1 MLFKP
6 DSDVVSDGAP
16 EFDANEALEEA
27 YETVNEGETTDT
39 TSGLDTEGLLDAR
52 KQSASSSTGQTDD
65 ASKAWKD
72 AAKDARLQEGG
83 IKSSSDSEAEEAGA
97 SSASAADGKEAA
109 SAVQEAANA
118 QGGGGAQQEG
128 SAAAENVDAA
138 KQEELRR
145 LSEAARIT
153 SFKEEAGGAATRA
166 DDDDLFGDERN
177 REQVEH
183 NYGFSGQKIEE
194 YSAILE
200 NKLDSLE
207 SIDEQVK

>member
-52 KQSASSSTGQTDD
+52 KQSAASPAGQTGD

-97 SSASAADGKEAA
+97 STASAADGKEAV
-109 SAVQEAANA
+109 VQEAANA

>member
-16 EFDANEALEEA
+16 EFDASEALEEA

-52 KQSASSSTGQTDD
+52 KQSVSSSAGQTAD
-65 ASKAWKD
+65 ASEAWKD

-83 IKSSSDSEAEEAGA
+83 IKSSSDSEAEEAGG
-97 SSASAADGKEAA
+97 STASAVDGKEA
-109 SAVQEAANA
+109 AVQEAANA

-166 DDDDLFGDERN
+166 DDDLFGDERN

>member
-52 KQSASSSTGQTDD
+52 KQSASSPTGQTAD
-65 ASKAWKD
+65 ASKTWKD

-97 SSASAADGKEAA
+97 SAVDGKEA
-109 SAVQEAANA
+109 AVQEAANA
-118 QGGGGAQQEG
+118 QGGEGAQQEG